1 MLERF
6 ERQHHLSFSKA
17 LQDKIC
23 RTLSY
28 RKKQP
33 PGNLKISVSEVYP
46 GVGAKLFFMEC
57 TMMHNGKRL

>member
-1 MLERF
+1 MIIVVDVCLN
-6 ERQHHLSFSKA
+6 A
-17 LQDKIC
+17 LNDNIIC